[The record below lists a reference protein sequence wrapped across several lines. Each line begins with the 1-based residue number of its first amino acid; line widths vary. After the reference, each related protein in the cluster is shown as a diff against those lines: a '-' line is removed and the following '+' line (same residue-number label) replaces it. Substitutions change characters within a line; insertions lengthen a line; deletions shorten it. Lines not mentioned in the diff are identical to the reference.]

1 MKKLIFILLAIVFV
15 VNASEMQDS
24 LVVKAKTEMLK
35 CYANNAEIV
44 KKAEL
49 AFNSIVRFGML
60 GKTNETLA
68 LGMLGKTNETLAKE
82 ARQDME
88 NFVAGVRKRCPAVLA
103 IMQKVD
109 DNKQMDLTMELIM
122 LILAV

>member
-1 MKKLIFILLAIVFV
+1 M
-15 VNASEMQDS
+15 NAGEVQDN

-35 CYANNAEIV
+35 CYANNTEIV

-68 LGMLGKTNETLAKE
+68 KD
-82 ARQDME
+82 ARQDVE
-88 NFVAGVRKRCPAVLA
+88 NFVMGVKGQCPAVLT

-109 DNKQMDLTMELIM
+109 DDKQMDLTIELIM

>member
-15 VNASEMQDS
+15 ANASETQDS

-35 CYANNAEIV
+35 CYANNAEMA

-68 LGMLGKTNETLAKE
+68 KE
-82 ARQDME
+82 ARQDLE
-88 NFVAGVRKRCPAVLA
+88 NFVAGVRKQCPAVLA

-109 DNKQMDLTMELIM
+109 DDKQMDLTMELIA